1 MLHGVWG
8 LNQPFDSEG
17 AAGWTATVAQR
28 RVSTAGVTPGVESA
42 ERNRLMQPPRSFAE
56 FWPHYVLAHRHP
68 ATRAFHFTG
77 TLAAWG
83 AARRGNP
90 VAQPVAGGGGAAA
103 AVRPRLVFALL
114 RRAQPPGDVRPSAL
128 VLADRPENGRTD
140 AGREDGRRSPP
151 RHKCISRWQGVQR
164 VIRFCSASSPNRLRR
179 WM

>member
-68 ATRAFHFTG
+68 ATRPSTSLGRWPPGSGSPRQSCCATRG
-77 TLAAWG
+77 WG
-83 AARRGNP
+83 RRRCCCRTPSPGFRTSSSSITARR
-90 VAQPVAGGGGAAA
+90 
-103 AVRPRLVFALL
+103 R
-114 RRAQPPGDVRPSAL
+114 SAIRSGP
-128 VLADRPENGRTD
+128 DRPENGRTD

-164 VIRFCSASSPNRLRR
+164 VIRFCSASSPNRLRG